1 MSSASGFVTALL
13 AAACVSCATV
23 QVTYDP
29 LETFDHY
36 RSWDWLP
43 VSADERNSVDP
54 ELEGLVRAS
63 VEKQLAARGYRRAS
77 WLAPDFYVACQI
89 ELIRSIEVHTETN
102 APQMIFSMNQSPS
115 YIVSDIER
123 RARVFERAT
132 VSVDVSDAANLRT
145 VWRGVETKRVR
156 RSFRPHAG
164 DVVKEILDHF
174 PSRGHSALGMMARAE
189 DEE

>member
-1 MSSASGFVTALL
+1 MTAL
-13 AAACVSCATV
+13 AAAVCVSCATV
-23 QVTYDP
+23 EVTSDP
-29 LETFDHY
+29 LQNLARY

-43 VSADERNSVDP
+43 ASADERNPIDP
-54 ELEGLVRAS
+54 ELDLLVRRT
-63 VEKQLAARGYRRAS
+63 VEKELAARGYRRAS

-102 APQMIFSMNQSPS
+102 APQTIFSMNQSPS
-115 YIVSDIER
+115 YVVSDIER

-132 VSVDVSDAANLRT
+132 VSVDVSDAASLRT
-145 VWRGVETKRVR
+145 VWRGVKTKRVR
-156 RSFRPHAG
+156 RSFRPHAS